1 MFYITIGAVVGFLV
15 SVIAGRMG
23 VEDIASNPWVTTGC
37 GAFLG
42 AITAY
47 GS

>member
-1 MFYITIGAVVGFLV
+1 MFYITIGAVVGFIV
-15 SVIAGRMG
+15 SILAGRMG
-23 VEDIASNPWVTTGC
+23 VEDVASNSWVTTGC

-42 AITAY
+42 AVNAF

>member
-1 MFYITIGAVVGFLV
+1 MFYITIGAMIGFLV
-15 SVIAGRMG
+15 SVLAGRMG
-23 VEDIASNPWVTTGC
+23 VEDVASNPWVTTGC

-42 AITAY
+42 GITAF